1 MHEASLVRDLVR
13 RADAVVAGEEARRA
27 AVVTVRRGALC
38 HVSADHLRGHFAE
51 AALGT
56 RVEGAELRVESDDD
70 PTVPEAADLILVS
83 VTVEE

>member
-13 RADAVVAGEEARRA
+13 RAEAVVVAEDASRGSAL
-27 AVVTVRRGALC
+27 TVRRGALC

-51 AALGT
+51 AAVGT
-56 RVEGAELRVESDDD
+56 RVEGAELRVESDNDLSA
-70 PTVPEAADLILVS
+70 PGAGDLILVS